1 MNRRV
6 KAPRVE
12 ANART
17 GSKKKRGANS
27 AGIGLWQQLLAWRA
41 HHVSSFVGSLQ
52 RLLSAPVQTTLTWLV
67 IAIALVLPTA
77 LYVALQNVQQLGQ
90 GWQDNAQMSAFI
102 EKGAR
107 LNAIETLIERLQQTA
122 AISTIEYVSP
132 DQALAEFSDF
142 SGLGDV
148 IDSLDDN
155 PLPSLLIIQPADTI
169 KTPEALDAL
178 AKQLSTE
185 PLIEKV
191 QLDLGWLRRL
201 HELLDLGQRIVMA
214 LALVL
219 LLGVLL
225 IIGNTLK
232 LAIENRRDEII
243 VVKMVGGTDGFVR
256 RPFLYSGIWYGF
268 GGGVIAVAIMQL
280 LAWWLASPLDN
291 LNSLYQADYSAADY
305 GILLSLCIVTLSTFL
320 GWLSAWFAV
329 SKHLNA
335 IQPS

>member
-1 MNRRV
+1 MNSRAKRA
-6 KAPRVE
+6 KTE
-12 ANART
+12 AKKQRGART
-17 GSKKKRGANS
+17 SGVSF
-27 AGIGLWQQLLAWRA
+27 WQQILAWRA
-41 HHVSSFVGSLQ
+41 HHASSFTGSLQ
-52 RLLSAPVQTTLTWLV
+52 RLLSTPVQTVLTWLV

-77 LYVALQNVQQLGQ
+77 LYVGLQNVQQLGQ

-107 LNAIETLIERLQQTA
+107 ANAVSGLIERLKA
-122 AISTIEYVSP
+122 SESIDAVDYISPE
-132 DQALAEFSDF
+132 QALAEFSKL

-148 IDSLDDN
+148 VKSLDDN
-155 PLPSLLIIQPADTI
+155 PLPSVLVILPAKNI
-169 KTPEALDAL
+169 NTPEALDTL
-178 AKQLSTE
+178 AAQLNAE

-201 HELLDLGQRIVMA
+201 HELLTLGERIVYA

-232 LAIENRRDEII
+232 LAIENRREEIV

-256 RPFLYSGIWYGF
+256 RPFLYSGLWYGF
-268 GGGVIAVAIMQL
+268 GGGIIAIIILQL
-280 LAWWLASPLDN
+280 LGIWLASPLDN
-291 LNSLYQADYSAADY
+291 LSSLYQSNYAVSGY
-305 GILLSLCIVTLSTFL
+305 GGLLALSLVGLSTFL
-320 GWLSAWFAV
+320 GWLSAWLAV
-329 SKHLNA
+329 RKHLNE

>member
-1 MNRRV
+1 MSPRNRTP
-6 KAPRVE
+6 KVE
-12 ANART
+12 TKKQRGART
-17 GSKKKRGANS
+17 SGVS
-27 AGIGLWQQLLAWRA
+27 LWQQILAWRA
-41 HHVSSFVGSLQ
+41 HHANSFTGSLQ
-52 RLLSAPVQTTLTWLV
+52 RLLSTPVQTVLTWLV

-77 LYVALQNVQQLGQ
+77 LYVGLQNVQQLGQ

-107 LNAIETLIERLQQTA
+107 ANAVNGLIERLKA
-122 AISTIEYVSP
+122 GASIDAIDYISP
-132 DQALAEFSDF
+132 EQALAEFSEL

-148 IDSLDDN
+148 VKSLDDN
-155 PLPSLLIIQPADTI
+155 PLPSVLVILPAKNI
-169 KTPEALDAL
+169 NTPEALDAL
-178 AKQLSTE
+178 AAQLNAE

-201 HELLDLGQRIVMA
+201 HELLTLGERIVYA

-232 LAIENRRDEII
+232 LAIENRREEIV

-256 RPFLYSGIWYGF
+256 RPFLYSGLWYGF
-268 GGGVIAVAIMQL
+268 GGGIIAIIILQL
-280 LAWWLASPLDN
+280 LGIWLASPLDN
-291 LNSLYQADYSAADY
+291 LSSLYQSDYAVSGY
-305 GILLSLCIVTLSTFL
+305 GGLLALSLVGLSTFL
-320 GWLSAWFAV
+320 GWLSAWLAV
-329 SKHLNA
+329 RKHLNE

>member
-1 MNRRV
+1 VSARKTR
-6 KAPRVE
+6 KVE
-12 ANART
+12 P
-17 GSKKKRGANS
+17 KKPRGARS
-27 AGIGLWQQLLAWRA
+27 SGVSLWQQMAAWRA
-41 HHVSSFVGSLQ
+41 HHSSSFTGSLR
-52 RLLSAPVQTTLTWLV
+52 RLLASPVQTTLTWLV

-90 GWQDNAQMSAFI
+90 GWQDSAQMSAFI
-102 EKGAR
+102 EQGAR
-107 LNAIETLIERLQQTA
+107 KSAIDQLIARLSDDSSINSIDY
-122 AISTIEYVSP
+122 ISPE
-132 DQALAEFSDF
+132 QALAEFSAL

-148 IDSLDDN
+148 VNNLDDN
-155 PLPSLLIIQPADTI
+155 PLPALLIIQPAESI
-169 KTPEALDAL
+169 KTPEALDTL
-178 AKQLSTE
+178 AAQLTAE

-201 HELLDLGQRIVMA
+201 HELLNLGQRIVLA

-256 RPFLYSGIWYGF
+256 RPFLYSGLWYGF
-268 GGGVIAVAIMQL
+268 GGGVIAIIILQL
-280 LAWWLASPLDN
+280 LSFWLANPLDN
-291 LNSLYQADYSAADY
+291 LSSLYQGDYAISGY
-305 GILLSLCIVTLSTFL
+305 GGVLAGLLVGLSTFL
-320 GWLSAWFAV
+320 GWLSAWLAV
-329 SKHLNA
+329 RKHLNA

>member
-1 MNRRV
+1 MNSRAKTTR
-6 KAPRVE
+6 PE
-12 ANART
+12 A
-17 GSKKKRGANS
+17 KKQRGARS
-27 AGIGLWQQLLAWRA
+27 SDVSLWQQMLAWRA
-41 HHVSSFVGSLQ
+41 HHASSFSGSLR
-52 RLLSAPVQTTLTWLV
+52 RLLATPVQTFLTWIV

-77 LYVALQNVQQLGQ
+77 LYVALQSVQQLGQ

-107 LNAIETLIERLQQTA
+107 KNAVDALVIRLNKEASIETIDY
-122 AISTIEYVSP
+122 ISPE
-132 DQALAEFSDF
+132 QALAEFSAL

-148 IDSLDDN
+148 VNNLDEN
-155 PLPSLLIIQPADTI
+155 PLPSLLIIQPNESV

-178 AKQLSTE
+178 AAQLNAE

-201 HELLDLGQRIVMA
+201 HELLKLGERIVMA
-214 LALVL
+214 LAVVL

-232 LAIENRRDEII
+232 LAIENRREEIV

-256 RPFLYSGIWYGF
+256 RPFLYSGLWYGF
-268 GGGVIAVAIMQL
+268 GGGIIAIIILQL
-280 LAWWLASPLDN
+280 LGIWLANPLEN
-291 LNSLYQADYSAADY
+291 LSSLYQSKYAVSGY
-305 GILLSLCIVTLSTFL
+305 GGLLALTLVGLSTFL
-320 GWLSAWFAV
+320 GWLSAWLAV
-329 SKHLNA
+329 RKHLNE